1 MQDRPIAWPPHRFRV
16 IGTLCGVPDASFDR
30 RALRAVF
37 HVGGAVATVA
47 GLHSVA
53 AGAKSIA
60 GQDIA
65 NASVESELRFYAAF
79 YVAYGLAALRVAP
92 RADSDSAPVRAL
104 AGALFL
110 GGLARASGWLAA
122 GKPHPLQR
130 GLLVI
135 ELAAPSAI
143 VAWQKRLASRR

>member
-1 MQDRPIAWPPHRFRV
+1 M
-16 IGTLCGVPDASFDR
+16 PDASLNR
-30 RALRAVF
+30 SALRAVF
-37 HVGGAVATVA
+37 RLGGAVATVA

-53 AGAKSIA
+53 AGARSIA
-60 GQDIA
+60 GQNMA

-79 YVAYGLAALRVAP
+79 YVAYGLAALRIAP
-92 RADSDSAPVRAL
+92 RADRDGAAVRAL

-110 GGLARASGWLAA
+110 AGLARGSGWLAA

-143 VAWQKRLASRR
+143 VAWQKRLTSRR